1 MNSVK
6 VLPLKGPDT
15 YWALQS
21 YIKLLFG
28 LKMLPVYASLSIE
41 EFFDKIEKMPVEDRR
56 KVVREAVLMVTLDRD
71 ELNSLMKFAA
81 DKNGVPFTHE
91 NTKSLEPNE
100 VMNIVHAVTQ
110 AIAALEPNFLS
121 VSEKKN

>member
-1 MNSVK
+1 MIK

-28 LKMLPVYASLSIE
+28 LKMLPMYMGKTLE
-41 EFFDKIEKMPVEDRR
+41 EFFDHVEEMPLDDRQKI
-56 KVVREAVLMVTLDRD
+56 VRQAVLMVTLDRD
-71 ELNSLMKFAA
+71 ELSSLLKFAA
-81 DKNGVPFTHE
+81 DKNGVPFTKE
-91 NTKSLEPNE
+91 NTANLDPKEF
-100 VMNIVHAVTQ
+100 MDIVHAVTQ

-121 VSEKKN
+121 ASEKKN